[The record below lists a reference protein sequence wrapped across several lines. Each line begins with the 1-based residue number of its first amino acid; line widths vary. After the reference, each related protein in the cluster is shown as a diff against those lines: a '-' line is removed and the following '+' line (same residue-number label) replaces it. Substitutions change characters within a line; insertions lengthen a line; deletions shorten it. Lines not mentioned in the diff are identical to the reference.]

1 MAKLGGSTFLTAQMS
16 VFMVFRGPHLPL
28 AFQFVCGP
36 GGGAANKLEGKWTV
50 SLFLGDPFE
59 DICKP
64 LESYTLRKAVH
75 FLRKM
80 AKLGGYTLR
89 KAIYAN
95 QKSIGKQSNAFSRDE
110 AEKPRYRS

>member
-1 MAKLGGSTFLTAQMS
+1 MSSKGSPKKKGN
-16 VFMVFRGPHLPL
+16 RPL
-28 AFQFVCGP
+28 AFRLVCGP
-36 GGGAANKLEGKWTV
+36 GRGANKLEGKWTV

-95 QKSIGKQSNAFSRDE
+95 RKSIGKQSDAFSRDE
-110 AEKPRYRS
+110 AEKPCYRS